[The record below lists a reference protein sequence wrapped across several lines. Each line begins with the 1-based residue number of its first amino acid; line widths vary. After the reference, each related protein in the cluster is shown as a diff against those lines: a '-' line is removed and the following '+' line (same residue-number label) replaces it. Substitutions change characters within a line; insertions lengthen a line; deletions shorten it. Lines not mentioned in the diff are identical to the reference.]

1 MDMLPP
7 IFWNVPAEIRRVDDC
22 TSEWPC
28 LKKAS
33 DRVHHRG
40 HHHDPEPPPI
50 ISTVLTPGTGSIRIN
65 APVP

>member
-1 MDMLPP
+1 MFPL

-33 DRVHHRG
+33 DHAPHRER
-40 HHHDPEPPPI
+40 HHDPEPPPI
-50 ISTVLTPGTGSIRIN
+50 IGTVLAPGTGALRIN
-65 APVP
+65 APA